1 MADKSGGLSIIDKGL
16 KVEGTLNAEGKL
28 IIAGVLE
35 GTLIGNAVVTVEGSR
50 VVAHAK
56 VREMIIAG
64 DFEGDVTAYESLRI
78 LQTGNF
84 GGNIICKSLSL
95 EAGGK
100 LNGNVRPLEGKNHLS
115 VPKTEVPAGQD

>member
-28 IIAGVLE
+28 VIAGVLE
-35 GTLIGNAVVTVEGSR
+35 GTLIGNAVVTVQGSR

-64 DFEGDVTAYESLRI
+64 DFKGDVIAYECLRI

-84 GGNIICKSLSL
+84 GGNII
-95 EAGGK
+95 GGK
-100 LNGNVRPLEGKNHLS
+100 LNGNVRPLEGKNDLS